1 MVSIHLFD
9 SLHPRQGPLA
19 LHHQGTFQQ
28 FLVVRG
34 FTVTL
39 RAKAQDGKQSK
50 IRLKK
55 GLSTCSNNFDA

>member
-1 MVSIHLFD
+1 MVDIHLFD

-28 FLVVRG
+28 FLVARG

-55 GLSTCSNNFDA
+55 GSSTCSNNFDA

>member
-1 MVSIHLFD
+1 MVVIHLLD
-9 SLHPRQGPLA
+9 SLHPRQGTLA
-19 LHHQGTFQQ
+19 LHHRGTFQQ

-34 FTVTL
+34 FTVML

-50 IRLKK
+50 IRPKK